1 MKRYIMET
9 LGWSEDKPVDV
20 TTWFKINEPK
30 IYPRN
35 SVEYVRDKIHFV
47 RDILCKLLWSFDERS
62 SNPPMVINSVNTLPI
77 FDINLKKYDVDVLLY
92 SYGDEWDI
100 SVKSGKPLDFDFMGV
115 FNPTE
120 SASIFVFHADR
131 TYDSYEPSVR
141 EFSSVYSST
150 KESTSLNMNSAK
162 FTAHFRSDYDLYT
175 FFFLLKHYLDGKHG
189 K

>member
-1 MKRYIMET
+1 M
-9 LGWSEDKPVDV
+9 V
-20 TTWFKINEPK
+20 KINEPK

-115 FNPTE
+115 FNPTG
-120 SASIFVFHADR
+120 
-131 TYDSYEPSVR
+131 VR
-141 EFSSVYSST
+141 V
-150 KESTSLNMNSAK
+150 SLCSMQTELMIVMSQA
-162 FTAHFRSDYDLYT
+162 
-175 FFFLLKHYLDGKHG
+175 
-189 K
+189 